1 MTLAELLQL
10 FEQRR
15 RDAETGGYLA
25 PVAQVYKAVLTDLE
39 KLSEISEQGD
49 RLLDVREAA
58 ERLRMSEGWIYDHA
72 NEIGCIRFSRTI
84 RFPAENVKAFYDLK
98 RRN

>member
-15 RDAETGGYLA
+15 QDAETAGYLA
-25 PVAQVYKAVLTDLE
+25 PVAQVYATVLADLTRVSSVDE
-39 KLSEISEQGD
+39 GG

-58 ERLRMSEGWIYDHA
+58 ERLRMSEGYVYDHA
-72 NEIGCIRFSRTI
+72 HEIGCTRFGRTI
-84 RFPAENVKAFYDLK
+84 RFTAENVKAFHDLK
-98 RRN
+98 RMN